1 MRDEQWSRGEGG
13 GLRDEG
19 GDVREVGLRRWSE
32 GGGVRDEV

>member
-1 MRDEQWSRGEGG
+1 MEVRVGGVRGREQG
-13 GLRDEG
+13 EG